1 MPEYQA
7 VIKSNIKGV
16 NRRKVRLFAS
26 CYSDAEK
33 EANRILGKEE
43 YIDSL
48 DNINFLK
55 DNFSVVHQ
63 KRWGSK

>member
-48 DNINFLK
+48 DNINFPK
-55 DNFSVVHQ
+55 DKFNTVG
-63 KRWGSK
+63 RR

>member
-16 NRRKVRLFAS
+16 NRRKVGLFAS

-48 DNINFLK
+48 DNMNFPK
-55 DNFSVVHQ
+55 DKFNTVE
-63 KRWGSK
+63 RR

>member
-48 DNINFLK
+48 DNMNFPK
-55 DNFSVVHQ
+55 DKFNTVE
-63 KRWGSK
+63 RR